1 MGTERKTSI
10 LVPIKPF
17 EERMVRGGREIV
29 QIKARD
35 KRRMR
40 RTFVR
45 RSEARG
51 VQRRDAEFINAPL
64 GVRIANAAEAS
75 QPASILDHSIVPV
88 LGLAVLLLAAGCM
101 PEASNRE
108 NRSAASVTIT
118 RTEDGY
124 LFAEDS
130 DSVMLYR
137 DRALHPEREFAR
149 AHYVHPLIGPRGEI
163 LTEDSPADHPHQHG
177 LYWAWHQV
185 YVGDQRVGDG
195 WIQEDISWNVR
206 DVEVLEGVASSA
218 LRAHVSWLSP
228 QYLSADVEHEP
239 FVDETATFRVFPR
252 ADGQRQI
259 DVTIELRALVDSVR
273 IGGSED
279 EKGYGGFSARIR
291 LPQDIRFVGRAGAVQ
306 PQNTAVEAG
315 EWLDMSATFGEQG
328 PTGLAIL
335 QHPSNPG
342 YPQPWILRNAD
353 SMQNVKWPGADP
365 VVLPLDEPITLR
377 YRLILHDGLVD
388 AATLEELHAQYASV
402 DH

>member
-1 MGTERKTSI
+1 MSTERKISI
-10 LVPIKPF
+10 LV
-17 EERMVRGGREIV
+17 
-29 QIKARD
+29 
-35 KRRMR
+35 
-40 RTFVR
+40 
-45 RSEARG
+45 
-51 VQRRDAEFINAPL
+51 PL
-64 GVRIANAAEAS
+64 GVRIANAAAAS

-101 PEASNRE
+101 PGASTGG
-108 NRSAASVTIT
+108 NRSAASVTVT
-118 RTEDGY
+118 QTEDGY
-124 LFAEDS
+124 LFAEGQ
-130 DSVMLYR
+130 DSVLLYR
-137 DRALHPEREFAR
+137 DRSLHPEREYAR
-149 AHYVHPLIGPRGEI
+149 AHYVHPLFGPGGEI
-163 LTEDSPADHPHQHG
+163 LTEDSPEDHPHQHG

-195 WIQEDISWNVR
+195 WTQEDITWEVH
-206 DVEVLEGVASSA
+206 DVEVLEGAASSA
-218 LRAHVSWLSP
+218 LRTQVSWLSP
-228 QYLSADVEHEP
+228 QYVNADGEPEP
-239 FVDETATFRVFPR
+239 FVDETATFRVFPM

-259 DVTIELRALVDSVR
+259 DVAIELRALVDGVR

-315 EWLDMSATFGEQG
+315 GWLDMSATFGEQG

-365 VVLPLDEPITLR
+365 AMLPLDEPITLR

-388 AATLEELHAQYASV
+388 AARLEQLHAQYSSL